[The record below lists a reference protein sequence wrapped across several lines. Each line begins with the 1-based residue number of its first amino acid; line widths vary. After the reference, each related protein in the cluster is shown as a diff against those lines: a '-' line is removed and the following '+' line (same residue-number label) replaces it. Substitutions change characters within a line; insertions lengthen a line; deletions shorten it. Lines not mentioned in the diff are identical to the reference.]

1 MLASRSASDDG
12 RVEGALRCV
21 SPPEPEVGSLLTTV
35 IEFAL
40 GGAERAAGSPDPNP
54 NPSPSP
60 NPTATPTP
68 IPTPTPMPN
77 P

>member
-1 MLASRSASDDG
+1 MQTVLASRSASDDG

-40 GGAERAAGSPDPNP
+40 GGAERAAG
-54 NPSPSP
+54 
-60 NPTATPTP
+60 
-68 IPTPTPMPN
+68 
-77 P
+77 